1 MTDGPRCAVRG
12 VLLAGMAR
20 VGCMDGSGLVWYYI
34 VPCAG
39 LEDLLIEL
47 LYYINIAIKKS
58 CSFITFLLHF
68 TLIIFIPF
76 LLLVSK
82 SFQD

>member
-1 MTDGPRCAVRG
+1 MLCG
-12 VLLAGMAR
+12 VLLAGVAR

-34 VPCAG
+34 APL